1 MVDNR
6 FFIETISDEWWNG
19 KKKKIPH
26 YYCKDAPA
34 QYYVSSIGAQIL
46 LTKQIVARS
55 LAMFTD
61 LNGAANFLYQN
72 PTDRPDNRSQTSLF
86 GLRRKEQNK

>member
-1 MVDNR
+1 MVG
-6 FFIETISDEWWNG
+6 E
-19 KKKKIPH
+19 KIPH